1 MTKIDADIAVV
12 GAGAVGMAAAIA
24 CAKLGKKVLLIA
36 SKKPNTKM
44 KKAWDERVYA
54 LTASTEAWLEEL
66 GVWQAV
72 DTSRV
77 NDISAMFLWDSQA
90 WNLETEPLKL
100 QDSDANLPRLGVI
113 IENQNLMQALSQQTL
128 SQNTGALGVT
138 MITDATCVALENA
151 DNHACLTLDNGR
163 KINAKL
169 IVAADG
175 VDSWLRQQANIAVKH
190 KDFHQTAIV
199 ANFSTTK
206 NHQNI
211 ARQWFA
217 PHETLALLP
226 LVGQNVSLVWSVS
239 TEKSVELLELSNE
252 ALAEKLQAYSN
263 DELGDLKL
271 LSKVLSFALHQQTA
285 TQLVADRLLLVGD
298 AAHQI
303 HPMAGQ
309 GMNLGLRDVRNL
321 QELLTNAHA
330 MQDIGETT
338 FLRKYARERQADIA
352 SMNILTSGLD
362 TLFAV
367 ENNMVKNITGWG
379 FKQLNRQAT
388 VKKLLIQQAA

>member
-12 GAGAVGMAAAIA
+12 GAGTVGLAAAIA

-54 LTASTEAWLEEL
+54 LTASTGAWLEEL
-66 GVWQAV
+66 GVWAAV
-72 DTSRV
+72 DTNRV
-77 NDISAMFLWDSQA
+77 NDISAMQL
-90 WNLETEPLKL
+90 WNLEAEPLKL
-100 QDSDANLPRLGVI
+100 QDSDANLPKLGVI
-113 IENQNLMQALSQQTL
+113 IENQNLIQALSLQI
-128 SQNTGALGVT
+128 SALGVT
-138 MITDATCVALENA
+138 VITDVACVAL
-151 DNHACLTLDNGR
+151 DNTDQLAILTLDDKQ

-175 VDSWLRQQANIAVKH
+175 VDSWLRRQANIAVKH

-199 ANFSTTK
+199 ANLSATK

-239 TEKSVELLELSNE
+239 TEKSAELLELSNE
-252 ALAEKLQAYSN
+252 AIAEKIQAYSN
-263 DELGDLKL
+263 DELGDLKIL
-271 LSKVLSFALHQQTA
+271 GKVLSFALRQQTS

-309 GMNLGLRDVRNL
+309 GMNLGLRDVRSL

-338 FLRKYARERQADIA
+338 FLRKYARARQADIA
-352 SMNILTSGLD
+352 SMNMLTSGLD
-362 TLFAV
+362 ALFAV
-367 ENNMVKNITGWG
+367 ENSMVKNMAGWG
-379 FKQLNRQAT
+379 LKQLNRQAT
-388 VKKLLIQQAA
+388 VKKLLIQLAA

>member
-1 MTKIDADIAVV
+1 MTQMLETDIAVV
-12 GAGAVGMAAAIA
+12 GAGTVGLAAAIA

-54 LTASTEAWLEEL
+54 LTASTEAWLEGL

-77 NDISAMFLWDSQA
+77 NDINAMQL
-90 WNLETEPLKL
+90 WNLEAEPLKL
-100 QDSDANLPRLGVI
+100 QDSDANLPKLGVI
-113 IENQNLMQALSQQTL
+113 IENQNLMQALSQQIR
-128 SQNTGALGVT
+128 GLGVT
-138 MITDATCVALENA
+138 VITDASCVALHNA
-151 DNHACLTLDNGR
+151 NQLASLTLDDGR

-217 PHETLALLP
+217 SHETLALLP

-239 TEKSVELLELSNE
+239 TEKAVELLALSNE
-252 ALAEKLQAYSN
+252 ALVEKVQVRSN
-263 DELGDLKL
+263 DELGNLKL
-271 LSKVLSFALHQQTA
+271 LGRVLSFALRQQTA

-309 GMNLGLRDVRNL
+309 GMNLGLRDVRQL
-321 QELLTNAHA
+321 HELLTNTHA
-330 MQDIGETT
+330 MQDIGEMT
-338 FLRKYARERQADIA
+338 FLRKYARARQADIA
-352 SMNILTSGLD
+352 SMNMLTSGLD
-362 TLFAV
+362 ALFAV
-367 ENNMVKNITGWG
+367 ENSTVKNMAGWG
-379 FKQLNRQAT
+379 FKQLNSQAT

>member
-1 MTKIDADIAVV
+1 MTNAIDADIAVV
-12 GAGAVGMAAAIA
+12 GAGVVGMAAAIA
-24 CAKLGKKVLLIA
+24 CAKVGKKVLLIA
-36 SKKPNTKM
+36 SKKPNTKT

-72 DTSRV
+72 DASRV
-77 NDISAMFLWDSQA
+77 NDISAMLLWDSQA

-100 QDSDANLPRLGVI
+100 QDSDASLPKLGII
-113 IENQNLMQALSQQTL
+113 IENQNLMQALSQQI
-128 SQNTGALGVT
+128 SALGVT
-138 MITDATCVALENA
+138 IITDATCVAL
-151 DNHACLTLDNGR
+151 DNTDQLAVLTLDDGR

-175 VDSWLRQQANIAVKH
+175 VDSWLRRQANIAVKH

-226 LVGQNVSLVWSVS
+226 LVGKNVSLVWSVS
-239 TEKSVELLELSNE
+239 TEKSAELLELSNE
-252 ALAEKLQAYSN
+252 AFAEKLQAYSN
-263 DELGDLKL
+263 GELGDLKIL
-271 LSKVLSFALHQQTA
+271 GKVLSFSLKQQTA
-285 TQLVADRLLLVGD
+285 TQLVADRLVLVGD

-309 GMNLGLRDVRNL
+309 GMNLGLRDVRQL
-321 QELLTNAHA
+321 HELLTNTHA

-338 FLRKYARERQADIA
+338 FLRKYARARQADIA

-362 TLFAV
+362 ALFAV
-367 ENNMVKNITGWG
+367 ENSMVKNIAAWG

-388 VKKLLIQQAA
+388 IKKLLIQQAA

>member
-1 MTKIDADIAVV
+1 MTKAIDADIVVV
-12 GAGAVGMAAAIA
+12 GAGAVGLAAAIA
-24 CAKLGKKVLLIA
+24 CAKISKKVLLIA
-36 SKKPNTKM
+36 SKKPNTIM

-66 GVWQAV
+66 GVWAAV
-72 DTSRV
+72 VTNRV
-77 NDISAMFLWDSQA
+77 NDISAMQL
-90 WNLETEPLKL
+90 WNLEAEPLKL
-100 QDSDANLPRLGVI
+100 HDSDANLPKLGVI
-113 IENQNLMQALSQQTL
+113 IENQNLMQALSQQI
-128 SQNTGALGVT
+128 SVLGVT
-138 MITDATCVALENA
+138 VITDAACVAL
-151 DNHACLTLDNGR
+151 DNTDQLAILTLDDKQ

-175 VDSWLRQQANIAVKH
+175 VDSWLRRQGNIAVKH

-226 LVGQNVSLVWSVS
+226 LVGQNVSLVWSLS
-239 TEKSVELLELSNE
+239 TEKAAELLELSNE
-252 ALAEKLQAYSN
+252 ALAEKIQARSQN
-263 DELGDLKL
+263 ELGSLKL
-271 LSKVLSFALHQQTA
+271 LGKVLSFALRQQTA

-309 GMNLGLRDVRNL
+309 GMNLGLRDVRQL

-338 FLRKYARERQADIA
+338 FLRKYARARQADVV
-352 SMNILTSGLD
+352 SMNMLTSGLD
-362 TLFAV
+362 ALFAV
-367 ENNMVKNITGWG
+367 ENSTVKNMAGWG

>member
-1 MTKIDADIAVV
+1 MKQIDADIVVV
-12 GAGAVGMAAAIA
+12 GAGAVGLAAAIA
-24 CAKLGKKVLLIA
+24 CAKLGKKVLLID

-54 LTASTEAWLEEL
+54 LTANTEAWLKEL

-72 DTSRV
+72 DASRV
-77 NDISAMFLWDSQA
+77 NDINAMQLWDEQG
-90 WNLETEPLKL
+90 EQLKL
-100 QDSDANLPRLGVI
+100 QDSDANLAKLGLI
-113 IENQNLMQALSQQTL
+113 IENQNLMQALTTQID
-128 SQNTGALGVT
+128 ALGVT
-138 MITDATCVALENA
+138 VITDAACVALDNA
-151 DNHACLTLDNGR
+151 DQLASLTLDDGR
-163 KINAKL
+163 MISAKL

-217 PHETLALLP
+217 AHETLALLP

-239 TEKSVELLELSNE
+239 TEKAVELLALSNE
-252 ALAEKLQAYSN
+252 ALTEKVRAQSN
-263 DELGDLKL
+263 DELGNMKL
-271 LSKVLSFALHQQTA
+271 LGKVLSFALHQQTA
-285 TQLVADRLLLVGD
+285 TQLTADRLALVGD
-298 AAHQI
+298 ASHQI

-338 FLRKYARERQADIA
+338 FLRKYARARQADIA
-352 SMNILTSGLD
+352 SMNMLTSGLD

-367 ENNMVKNITGWG
+367 ENSMVKNVVDWG

-388 VKKLLIQQAA
+388 IKKLLIQQAA